1 MSNEI
6 VVPGHREPDAPAAV
20 EANVQTPSAAS
31 PPVASPSVASPT
43 RRTLLAAGAVTGA
56 GLILG
61 ASPGH
66 ADILRS
72 ARNIIHLDPLVMNFA
87 FEMEELEA
95 DFFTR
100 ALRSDAY
107 SGLRPREQTLFTL
120 IANEDRDH
128 FGAIN
133 DLRQRTGNKGA
144 GHFESRNTSASRQPR
159 YFNFPSKAFDTRE
172 GLLQTA
178 LDIKETVLYA
188 YHGAVDLVNKDTLLL
203 AAAIAGV
210 EGRHFALLR
219 EIGGL
224 DPLPSPFEGAL
235 SSQEAGRR
243 LAKYGFRGGGKNPVR
258 QQGD

>member
-6 VVPGHREPDAPAAV
+6 VASDPTAAQADSTV
-20 EANVQTPSAAS
+20 TNAS
-31 PPVASPSVASPT
+31 SMT
-43 RRTLLAAGAVTGA
+43 RRTLLAAGAVAGA
-56 GLILG
+56 GLMLG

-72 ARNIIHLDPLVMNFA
+72 VRGIIHLDPLVMNFA

-120 IANEDRDH
+120 IANEDRDQ
-128 FGAIN
+128 FGAIKE
-133 DLRQRTGNKGA
+133 LRDRTGNKNA
-144 GHFESRNTSASRQPR
+144 GRFETRNASASRQPR
-159 YFNFPSKAFDTRE
+159 YFNFPSRAFDTRE
-172 GLLQTA
+172 GLLQTS

-210 EGRHFALLR
+210 EGRHYTLLR
-219 EIGGL
+219 EIAGL

-235 SSQEAGRR
+235 SSQSAGDR

-258 QQGD
+258 MQGD